1 MCLPTALCSVSRRFL
16 NRLLGVEVARQ
27 NLLFNYF
34 MATLAAEIKAAKE
47 EGRYS
52 EGVSDLPVTNIQE
65 PPEPQVPPSFLPH
78 PLPGPQQAFQ
88 TELHRLGTR
97 RGGKD

>member
-1 MCLPTALCSVSRRFL
+1 MHAVCRRFL

-34 MATLAAEIKAAKE
+34 MATLTAEIKAAKE

-52 EGVSDLPVTNIQE
+52 EGVSDLPVTNIHE
-65 PPEPQVPPSFLPH
+65 PPEPQVES
-78 PLPGPQQAFQ
+78 
-88 TELHRLGTR
+88 
-97 RGGKD
+97 